1 MIIADKIIDERK
13 RNGWSQEE
21 LADKL
26 QVSRQS
32 VSKWEGAQ
40 SIPDINRIIQMAEL
54 FGVST
59 DYLLKDDA
67 SRGNEVIPVM
77 EAEEGKGRIHKV
89 SMEEASEYLR
99 IQKHYAPVVALGVS
113 LCILSP
119 VLLIVLAGLS
129 DSNLFGI
136 SENLAAG
143 LGVVTLLVMIAIA
156 VYVFINYGSK
166 VSKYEFLEQEEID
179 TAYGVDGMVK
189 EKKNAYEATF
199 NRCIGIGVVMCVLCA
214 FADRRISGSRGLH
227 HLCDGRRAAG
237 DHQCCGESVRP
248 GRNGYGQ
255 LSVSAPGGR
264 LHRFQE
270 KKKSGNPESGGN
282 LLAAGNSTLPGDLPS
297 HRQLEYELDPLAN
310 RRCAFCSGDDDHQY
324 DRKRVTGKVFLCE
337 YCFDVFRMIQ

>member
-54 FGVST
+54 FGVSA

-143 LGVVTLLVMIAIA
+143 VGVVTLLVMIAIA

-179 TAYGVDGMVK
+179 TAW
-189 EKKNAYEATF
+189 
-199 NRCIGIGVVMCVLCA
+199 
-214 FADRRISGSRGLH
+214 
-227 HLCDGRRAAG
+227 
-237 DHQCCGESVRP
+237 
-248 GRNGYGQ
+248 
-255 LSVSAPGGR
+255 
-264 LHRFQE
+264 
-270 KKKSGNPESGGN
+270 
-282 LLAAGNSTLPGDLPS
+282 
-297 HRQLEYELDPLAN
+297 
-310 RRCAFCSGDDDHQY
+310 
-324 DRKRVTGKVFLCE
+324 
-337 YCFDVFRMIQ
+337 

>member
-40 SIPDINRIIQMAEL
+40 SIPDINRIIQMADL

-67 SRGNEVIPVM
+67 SRDNEVVM
-77 EAEEGKGRIHKV
+77 TETEEGRGKIHKLT
-89 SMEEASEYLR
+89 MEEASEYLS
-99 IQKHYAPVVALGVS
+99 IQKNYAPRVALGVT

-129 DSNLFGI
+129 EAGLFGI

-143 LGVVTLLVMIAIA
+143 VGLVILLVMVAVA

-166 VSKYEFLEQEEID
+166 VSKYEFLEKEEID
-179 TAYGVDGMVK
+179 TAYGVDGMVR

-199 NRCIGIGVVMCVLCA
+199 NRSISIGVVMCVLCCVP
-214 FADRRISGSRGLH
+214 L
-227 HLCDGRRAAG
+227 
-237 DHQCCGESVRP
+237 
-248 GRNGYGQ
+248 
-255 LSVSAPGGR
+255 
-264 LHRFQE
+264 
-270 KKKSGNPESGGN
+270 
-282 LLAAGNSTLPGDLPS
+282 LLASVMEAEDYILCSMVGVLLTIISVAVNLFVRSGMVMNSYKCLLQEGDYTVSNKKNSPVTERIAAIYWLLATALYLGISFYRNSWDTSWIIWPVAGVLFAVVMVITKMFV
-297 HRQLEYELDPLAN
+297 DPDS
-310 RRCAFCSGDDDHQY
+310 R
-324 DRKRVTGKVFLCE
+324 E
-337 YCFDVFRMIQ
+337 

>member
-40 SIPDINRIIQMAEL
+40 SIPDINRIIQMADL

-67 SRGNEVIPVM
+67 SRDNEVVM
-77 EAEEGKGRIHKV
+77 TETEEGRGKIHKLT
-89 SMEEASEYLR
+89 MEEASEYLS
-99 IQKHYAPVVALGVS
+99 IQKNYAPRVALGVT

-129 DSNLFGI
+129 EAGLFGI

-143 LGVVTLLVMIAIA
+143 VGLVILLVMVAVA

-166 VSKYEFLEQEEID
+166 VSKYEFLEKEEID
-179 TAYGVDGMVK
+179 TAYGVDGMVR

-199 NRCIGIGVVMCVLCA
+199 NRSISIGVVMCVLCCVP
-214 FADRRISGSRGLH
+214 L
-227 HLCDGRRAAG
+227 
-237 DHQCCGESVRP
+237 
-248 GRNGYGQ
+248 
-255 LSVSAPGGR
+255 
-264 LHRFQE
+264 
-270 KKKSGNPESGGN
+270 
-282 LLAAGNSTLPGDLPS
+282 LLASVMEAEDYILCSMVGVLLTIISVAVNLFVRSGMVMNSYKCLLQEGDYTVSNKKNSPVTERIAAIYWLLATALYLGISFYRNSWDTSWIIWPVAGVLFVVVMVITKMFV
-297 HRQLEYELDPLAN
+297 DPDS
-310 RRCAFCSGDDDHQY
+310 R
-324 DRKRVTGKVFLCE
+324 E
-337 YCFDVFRMIQ
+337 

>member
-77 EAEEGKGRIHKV
+77 EAEEGKERIHKV

-136 SENLAAG
+136 SENLATG

-199 NRCIGIGVVMCVLCA
+199 NRCIGIGVVMCVLCCVPLLIAA
-214 FADRRISGSRGLH
+214 FLEAEDYIICAMVGVLLVIISAAVNLFVRVGMVMGSFQCLLQEGDYTVSKKRRNPVTQRV
-227 HLCDGRRAAG
+227 AG
-237 DHQCCGESVRP
+237 I
-248 GRNGYGQ
+248 YW
-255 LSVSAPGGR
+255 
-264 LHRFQE
+264 
-270 KKKSGNPESGGN
+270 
-282 LLAAGNSTLPGDLPS
+282 LLATALYLGISLPTGSWNTSWILWPIAGVLFAVVMTITN
-297 HRQLEYELDPLAN
+297 
-310 RRCAFCSGDDDHQY
+310 
-324 DRKRVTGKVFLCE
+324 
-337 YCFDVFRMIQ
+337 MIVKE